1 MPAAQSDLELQN
13 IQFPLDRLY
22 NINIGKAEN
31 KKDNCTN
38 IFDLKGSVL
47 MGKYFPPSAS
57 DVPRYSGI
65 KTFMRLP
72 YVKTTEDIDFAIVGI
87 PFDTACNFKV
97 GARLGPSSIRE
108 ASALM
113 KNYNMN
119 LEVNIFDYLSG
130 VDYGDVPVVPSAITT
145 TYDNI
150 VKELTPLLDNNVMPM
165 VMGGDHSITLGELRA
180 VAKKYGPVA
189 LMHFDSH
196 SDTSDIVYGQ
206 KYNHGTPF
214 RRAMEDGLLDPGHC
228 IQVGIRGTQYGP
240 EDLQGA
246 RDLGIEIIT
255 ANELHIMG
263 VEKAGEIMRKRLG
276 GKPVFL
282 TFDIDFC
289 DPSCAPGTGTIEP
302 GGFTSYE
309 ALSLIRELKDEN
321 IVAMDLVEVL
331 PTIDPSGQ
339 TAFLASVIMNEV
351 LAIKALQKKN
361 GNASV

>member
-1 MPAAQSDLELQN
+1 MRSAAEESLNRN
-13 IQFPLDRLY
+13 IRF
-22 NINIGKAEN
+22 
-31 KKDNCTN
+31 
-38 IFDLKGSVL
+38 LKGSVI

-57 DVPRYSGI
+57 CAPRYSGI

-72 YVKTTEDIDFAIVGI
+72 YVKTTEDIDFAVIGV

-113 KNYNMN
+113 KNYNIN
-119 LEVNIFDYLSG
+119 LEVNIFDHLSG
-130 VDYGDVPVVPSAITT
+130 VDYGDVPVIPGDILQ

-150 VKELTPLLDNNVMPM
+150 VSELTPLLDNGVMPF

-196 SDTSDIVYGQ
+196 SDTSVSVYGQ

-214 RRAMEDGLLDPGHC
+214 RRAMEEGLLQSGHC

-246 RDLGIEIIT
+246 RDLGIKVVT
-255 ANELHIMG
+255 ANELHKMG
-263 VEKAGEIMRKRLG
+263 VEKAGEIMRETLDGR
-276 GKPVFL
+276 PVFL

-309 ALSLIRELKDEN
+309 ALSLLRELKDEN

-339 TAFLASVIMNEV
+339 TAFLASVLMNEV
-351 LAIKALQKKN
+351 MAIKALQKKN
-361 GNASV
+361 GK